1 MLLRNLSLQTKR
13 LLAFTLVNLIS
24 IAAFISYAQYAKSL
38 DIRAQMDNRLRA
50 AAHAVPRLLGDG
62 YLERARSADGLKEGE
77 YLGQVR
83 NLGEYAAEVDLK
95 YAYTMMVDAGGQ
107 VQFDEYTD
115 SYGSFRSIFLPLRTV
130 GGQPFVVGVDVTLDS
145 LQQAIH
151 DSLPSL
157 LLIGAATLGVSLLL
171 SWLAARMLVH
181 GILLLTGQLNRIA
194 DHRDL
199 SP

>member
-1 MLLRNLSLQTKR
+1 M
-13 LLAFTLVNLIS
+13 V
-24 IAAFISYAQYAKSL
+24 AAMA
-38 DIRAQMDNRLRA
+38 
-50 AAHAVPRLLGDG
+50 
-62 YLERARSADGLKEGE
+62 
-77 YLGQVR
+77 
-83 NLGEYAAEVDLK
+83 
-95 YAYTMMVDAGGQ
+95 
-107 VQFDEYTD
+107 
-115 SYGSFRSIFLPLRTV
+115 LPGVRTV
-130 GGQPFVVGVDVTLDS
+130 LTGEDVQRWSQPFVVGVDVTLDS

-157 LLIGAATLGVSLLL
+157 LLIGAATLGVGLLL